1 MSTKELLKPLE
12 IGVEGMTC
20 AACVRRVENGLRKLP
35 SVVDATVN
43 LATERARIQFDH
55 SPVEA
60 DTEAANE
67 VIRKLGYQPIEL
79 RHEVEASKKT
89 RHGLETAS
97 LWNNFVGSSVF
108 TLPLL
113 IIAMA
118 PMLSSR
124 IMHSMMGLMSMESW
138 NYVML
143 GLAAPVQFWFGWQFL
158 RHGAKSLIALS
169 PDMNSLV
176 LIGTVSAFAYSA
188 LVTIAPELVTA
199 ESRHVYFEASAVVI
213 TLVLLGKYLETRS
226 RHQASDAMKLLLNL
240 VPKSAVVIRN
250 GQSQKIPADQVIVD
264 DLVEVPP
271 GSAIAVDG
279 VVENGQTY
287 IDESMVTG
295 EPVPVLKEAGDTVV
309 AGTVNTSGTMQF
321 RAKAIGADTTL
332 AKIVAFVESA
342 QASKPRIQGLA
353 DRVVAY
359 FVPAVLVV
367 ALLTA
372 LAWLFIMPDGSID
385 KALIHAVAVLIIAC
399 PCAMGLAVPTS
410 VMVGTGKAAQLG
422 ILFRSTEAVQ
432 SLSEIDTV
440 AFDKTGTLTVGKPEL
455 VSFQVFGAFEESQL
469 LARLAVIERRSEHPL
484 ASAIVRAADV
494 KAPIADASITKF
506 KAIAG
511 AGIEATLNDDH
522 SYLIGSE
529 KLMRD
534 HLVDIS
540 SAATSVE
547 SAAANGHGYFYAA
560 VDGQLAGFM
569 VIADPIK
576 IGSFAAIED
585 LKNLGYAVS
594 LISGDNRR
602 TATVVASQLGID
614 EVEVFAEIRP
624 NEKAHVIQTLQR
636 QAKRVAFVGDGLN
649 DAPALT
655 VADVGIAMGTGTD
668 LAIETADVIA
678 MSGDIQ
684 NIPRAIRLAR
694 AVMTNIRQNLVWAF
708 GYNIILIPVATGLLK
723 PWIGFGLSPLVAGAA
738 MSVSSFFVVSNAL
751 RLRSWR

>member
-1 MSTKELLKPLE
+1 MNTTDTTRPLE

-20 AACVRRVENGLRKLP
+20 AACVRRVEKGLRKLP
-35 SVVDATVN
+35 NVVDAAVN
-43 LATERARIQFDH
+43 LATERAHIQFDH
-55 SPVEA
+55 SPVDA
-60 DTEAANE
+60 DVAAASE

-79 RHEVEASKKT
+79 RREAIDTTQK
-89 RHGLETAS
+89 RHGLETEK
-97 LWNNFVGSSVF
+97 LWSTFLGSTAF

-113 IIAMA
+113 VITMA
-118 PMLSSR
+118 PMLSGR
-124 IMHSMMGLMSMESW
+124 IMHLMMGIMSMESW
-138 NYVML
+138 NWVML
-143 GLAAPVQFWFGWQFL
+143 VLAAPVQFWFGWRFL
-158 RHGAKSLIALS
+158 QHGAKSLMVLS

-176 LIGTVSAFAYSA
+176 LIGTIAAFTYST
-188 LVTIAPELVTA
+188 LVTIAPQLVAA

-240 VPKSAVVIRN
+240 VPKSAIVVRD
-250 GQSQKIPADQVIVD
+250 GQSQMIAVD
-264 DLVEVPP
+264 KVMLEDLVEVPP

-279 VVENGQTY
+279 IVENGQTY

-295 EPVPVLKEAGDTVV
+295 EPVPVLKQAGDTVV
-309 AGTVNTSGTMQF
+309 AGTVNTTGTIQF

-342 QASKPRIQGLA
+342 QASKPRIQSLA
-353 DRVVAY
+353 DSVVAY
-359 FVPAVLVV
+359 FVPAVLVI

-372 LAWLFIMPDGSID
+372 LAWLFIVPDGSLD
-385 KALIHAVAVLIIAC
+385 KALVHAVAVLIIAC

-432 SLSEIDTV
+432 SLSEVDAV

-455 VSFQVFGAFEESQL
+455 VKFEVFGSHDTSQL
-469 LARLAVIERRSEHPL
+469 LARLALVERRSEHPL
-484 ASAIVRAADV
+484 ATAIVRAAKSKSLV
-494 KAPIADASITKF
+494 AQGGLARF
-506 KAIAG
+506 NAIAG
-511 AGIEATLNDDH
+511 AGLEATLDNGQVI
-522 SYLIGSE
+522 LIGSE

-534 HLVDIS
+534 HSVETAP
-540 SAATSVE
+540 AASLVE
-547 SAAANGHGYFYAA
+547 SAVTTGQGYFFAA

-569 VIADPIK
+569 VIADSIK
-576 IGSFAAIED
+576 PGAAKAIQVLD
-585 LKNLGYAVS
+585 SSGYQVS
-594 LISGDNRR
+594 LISGDNTR
-602 TATVVASQLGID
+602 TANAVASQLGIAQD
-614 EVEVFAEIRP
+614 NVFAEIRP
-624 NEKAHVIQTLQR
+624 NEKARVIQTLQQR
-636 QAKRVAFVGDGLN
+636 SKKVAFVGDGLN

-694 AVMTNIRQNLVWAF
+694 DVMTNIRQNLVWAF

-723 PWIGFGLSPLVAGAA
+723 PWLGFGLSPLVAGAA